1 MHYKVEDT
9 VDVDLIVQIG
19 GRGGAERLQS
29 VLPTQRES
37 DIYIYIIFVLHLI
50 LILEE
55 GRVIILL
62 Y

>member
-1 MHYKVEDT
+1 MEDT
-9 VDVDLIVQIG
+9 VVVDLIVQIG